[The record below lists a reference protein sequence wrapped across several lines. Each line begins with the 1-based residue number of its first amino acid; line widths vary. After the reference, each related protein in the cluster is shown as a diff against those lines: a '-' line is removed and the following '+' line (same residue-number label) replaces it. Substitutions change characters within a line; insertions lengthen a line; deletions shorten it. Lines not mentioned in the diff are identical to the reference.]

1 MYDLSPV
8 SEFVYICLNTAPRY
22 HIVTMK
28 SILFLG
34 VIAAMTIVAT
44 ISGLG
49 LDLTLAQMA
58 DNATMGN
65 MTGGNMTMDMGNTTD
80 ATGSISGAEE
90 PFGP

>member
-1 MYDLSPV
+1 
-8 SEFVYICLNTAPRY
+8 
-22 HIVTMK
+22 
-28 SILFLG
+28 
-34 VIAAMTIVAT
+34 MTIVAT